1 MIVVAMATLNNT
13 TTKHLNKT
21 NMTEPIDTNKY
32 QVWFQDTDPD
42 TGEICQ
48 TKLICIAESKEE
60 ALWLVEA
67 LAMNNEEPNRD
78 FIMAIDYPLKS
89 GRFSEEDM
97 FGFAFYIKNGL
108 TNLEYCQKDYKDHYI
123 TYNHLTV
130 KSK

>member
-1 MIVVAMATLNNT
+1 MNIIM
-13 TTKHLNKT
+13 KHLKKT

>member
-1 MIVVAMATLNNT
+1 
-13 TTKHLNKT
+13 
-21 NMTEPIDTNKY
+21 MTEPIDTNKY

-67 LAMNNEEPNRD
+67 LAMTNEEPNRD

>member
-123 TYNHLTV
+123 TYNDLTV
-130 KSK
+130 KLK